1 MMLNIKNLFKKVCML
16 SVAATMAVGLGASFA
31 EAEEP
36 GAGTTGVEVG
46 SVDISKAGSTDS
58 PVLTVTIP
66 LADTL
71 TFDGTAQ
78 PLILASNGTKTL
90 NVKSNL
96 ETITFFGTNSTVDL
110 WLRVAND
117 INTPPTKSDWIK
129 YEEASTLMNAKL
141 TRTDAGTYYVFYY
154 VDGKTNYSDI
164 TGA

>member
-46 SVDISKAGSTDS
+46 SVLINKAAGTE
-58 PVLTVTIP
+58 LTVDIP
-66 LADTL
+66 LSDTL
-71 TFDGTAQ
+71 TFDGTAKQ
-78 PLILASNGTKTL
+78 LILASNGTKTL

-110 WLRVAND
+110 WLRVADD